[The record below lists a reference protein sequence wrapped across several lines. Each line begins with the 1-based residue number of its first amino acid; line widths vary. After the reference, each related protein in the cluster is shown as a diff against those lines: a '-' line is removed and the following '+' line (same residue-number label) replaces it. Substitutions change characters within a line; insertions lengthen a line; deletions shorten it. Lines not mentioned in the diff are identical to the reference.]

1 MTVGKT
7 FTEAYQKWVSP
18 ESLEEIR
25 VYLV

>member
-7 FTEAYQKWVSP
+7 FTEAYQKWVNP